1 MSHIAEVYAK
11 DIGVKIGK
19 PVITEHFFPGLPEKY
34 ITFQASNKMQSKN
47 YLYWDVVIRLVK
59 LHIGDIKIVQV
70 GGPKDDIV
78 KGVDLFLPSSY
89 KQMNYMIKN
98 SSGHFG
104 VDSLPM
110 HVASVYDK
118 PITALFGNLFKE
130 NASPLWNKN
139 SKAICL
145 EPDFSDKKPSFGKNC
160 TRINEIKPE
169 KIAQSI
175 IDQLSIKEKV
185 KFKTINIGNTF
196 SRQIVDIVP
205 NFFAIAPE
213 LKDQPINLKANIH
226 MNYEN
231 IAYWCQ
237 YCKVNL
243 YLKEIIPDEVINACT
258 NLKQI
263 IFEYSKDTEDEA
275 FNKFLKK
282 LKSNKINIIIEVKDK
297 EILSSTR
304 LKYFDFNII
313 EQESSEIKDI
323 PENCKFLSKKKFSTN
338 KEVYNSESCAKRLDK
353 SNNFVYDEVSKSEI
367 ESLYLYVEE

>member
-89 KQMNYMIKN
+89 KQMNYIIKN
-98 SSGHFG
+98 GSGHFG

-145 EPDFSDKKPSFGKNC
+145 EPDFSDKKPSF
-160 TRINEIKPE
+160 
-169 KIAQSI
+169 
-175 IDQLSIKEKV
+175 
-185 KFKTINIGNTF
+185 
-196 SRQIVDIVP
+196 
-205 NFFAIAPE
+205 
-213 LKDQPINLKANIH
+213 
-226 MNYEN
+226 
-231 IAYWCQ
+231 W
-237 YCKVNL
+237 
-243 YLKEIIPDEVINACT
+243 
-258 NLKQI
+258 
-263 IFEYSKDTEDEA
+263 
-275 FNKFLKK
+275 KK
-282 LKSNKINIIIEVKDK
+282 LHQNK
-297 EILSSTR
+297 
-304 LKYFDFNII
+304 
-313 EQESSEIKDI
+313 
-323 PENCKFLSKKKFSTN
+323 
-338 KEVYNSESCAKRLDK
+338 
-353 SNNFVYDEVSKSEI
+353 
-367 ESLYLYVEE
+367 

>member
-47 YLYWDVVIRLVK
+47 YLYWDVVIKLVK
-59 LHIGDIKIVQV
+59 PHMGDIKIVQV
-70 GGPKDDIV
+70 GGPKDDVV
-78 KGVDLFLPSSY
+78 KGVDLFSPSSY
-89 KQMNYMIKN
+89 KQMNYIIKN
-98 SSGHFG
+98 GIGHFG

-130 NASPLWNKN
+130 NASPLWNKK

-145 EPDFSDKKPSFGKNC
+145 EPNFSDKKPSFGKDC
-160 TRINEIKPE
+160 SRINEIKPE
-169 KIAQSI
+169 KIAQSV

-185 KFKTINIGNTF
+185 KFQTVNIGNSF
-196 SRQIVDIVP
+196 SRETLEIVP

-213 LKDQPINLKANIH
+213 LKDQPINLKANVH
-226 MNYEN
+226 LNYEN
-231 IAYWCQ
+231 IIYWCQ

-243 YLKEIIPDEVINACT
+243 YLKEIIPDEVINSCS
-258 NLKQI
+258 NLKQV
-263 IFEYSKDTEDEA
+263 IFEYSKNTEDEA

-282 LKSNKINIIIEVKDK
+282 LKSNKINIIIQVKDK
-297 EILSSTR
+297 DILSSTR

-313 EQESSEIKDI
+313 EQEYSDLKDI

-353 SNNFVYDEVSKSEI
+353 SNNFVYDEVSKLEI

>member
-1 MSHIAEVYAK
+1 
-11 DIGVKIGK
+11 
-19 PVITEHFFPGLPEKY
+19 
-34 ITFQASNKMQSKN
+34 
-47 YLYWDVVIRLVK
+47 
-59 LHIGDIKIVQV
+59 
-70 GGPKDDIV
+70 
-78 KGVDLFLPSSY
+78 
-89 KQMNYMIKN
+89 
-98 SSGHFG
+98 
-104 VDSLPM
+104 
-110 HVASVYDK
+110 
-118 PITALFGNLFKE
+118 
-130 NASPLWNKN
+130 
-139 SKAICL
+139 
-145 EPDFSDKKPSFGKNC
+145 
-160 TRINEIKPE
+160 
-169 KIAQSI
+169 
-175 IDQLSIKEKV
+175 
-185 KFKTINIGNTF
+185 
-196 SRQIVDIVP
+196 
-205 NFFAIAPE
+205 
-213 LKDQPINLKANIH
+213 

-353 SNNFVYDEVSKSEI
+353 SNKFVYDEVSKLEI